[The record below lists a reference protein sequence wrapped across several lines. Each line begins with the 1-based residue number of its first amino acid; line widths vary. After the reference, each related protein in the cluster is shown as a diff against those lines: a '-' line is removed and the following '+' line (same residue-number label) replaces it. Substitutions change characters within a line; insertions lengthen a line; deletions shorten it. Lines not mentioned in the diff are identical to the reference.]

1 MSDVIEAAAKSGPL
15 AAMLSLGFC
24 VKLADEQGIV
34 YGTRLGTVGIAA
46 SQYEDESWCIK
57 GLAAGVD
64 VSQTAHVTLSSHA
77 SPQECKATICSI
89 WKKCSEHSSSIPQA
103 LLEQMLEFPSI
114 TVDREKLLAALNAPC
129 FSRSETA
136 DGKSC
141 PAGLVPIDG
150 QLCIVGPNEHR
161 EFIPMIAGDWP
172 MAFITDGPAD
182 IIGQMIALANPGD
195 TVRLLLTGTGVHV
208 GGWEIGGSIVEKHPD

>member
-24 VKLADEQGIV
+24 VKLTDDQGVV

-57 GLAAGVD
+57 GLADGVD
-64 VSQTAHVTLSSHA
+64 VSQTAHVTLSNHA
-77 SPQECKATICSI
+77 SPAECKATICSI
-89 WKKCSEHSSSIPQA
+89 WKRCSEHSSSIPQV
-103 LLEQMLEFPSI
+103 LEQMLEFPSV
-114 TVDREKLLAALNAPC
+114 TVDRAKLLAALNAPW
-129 FSRSETA
+129 FNRSETA
-136 DGKSC
+136 DGKSW
-141 PAGLVPIDG
+141 PVGLVPTDG
-150 QLCIVGPNEHR
+150 QLCIVGPDEHHD
-161 EFIPMIAGDWP
+161 FIPILAGDWP
-172 MAFITDGPAD
+172 MAFLTDGPAD